1 METPLLYVN
10 LNERRDEKLG
20 NELPASSFGDKPIG
34 SVLDFTRISMLKAF
48 RKMEFWP
55 LLPQPSR
62 KVEIKYLPVVR

>member
-1 METPLLYVN
+1 MELLVEYMISNNMICWVSLVMETPLLYVN

-48 RKMEFWP
+48 RKMEF
-55 LLPQPSR
+55 
-62 KVEIKYLPVVR
+62 